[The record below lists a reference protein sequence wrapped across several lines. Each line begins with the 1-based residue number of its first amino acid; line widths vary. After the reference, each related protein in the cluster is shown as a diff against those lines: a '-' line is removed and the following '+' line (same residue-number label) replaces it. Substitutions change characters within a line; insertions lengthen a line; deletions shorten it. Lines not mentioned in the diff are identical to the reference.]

1 MASTEDLLFKH
12 AQSKEFTNEISLLS
26 EGTEVPKSS
35 KIKKLL
41 PTWDEDTG
49 LLKHNSRIVGCKP
62 TILAKDLNEAKD
74 LEKATNLRYQ

>member
-1 MASTEDLLFKH
+1 M
-12 AQSKEFTNEISLLS
+12 KEQK
-26 EGTEVPKSS
+26 VPKSS

-62 TILAKDLNEAKD
+62 TILAKDLNNAKD
-74 LEKATNLRYQ
+74 LNEATDLKGAK